1 MKGDANM
8 MKQMTRRITAALM
21 PAVILVAGMA
31 SGPAFAKDV
40 DMVTDPSVEQRSH
53 TIGPN
58 FSPVVQPDKS
68 TSMVVSGPEIAK
80 RPTNKMSW
88 GSRSRAVPRVS
99 SLLPVL
105 GEGEGYVGLSWRF

>member
-1 MKGDANM
+1 
-8 MKQMTRRITAALM
+8 
-21 PAVILVAGMA
+21 
-31 SGPAFAKDV
+31 
-40 DMVTDPSVEQRSH
+40 
-53 TIGPN
+53 
-58 FSPVVQPDKS
+58 
-68 TSMVVSGPEIAK
+68 VVSGPEIAK